1 MSFFSII
8 NKKFTIEMYN
18 QIMKILFL
26 ITLFVLFL
34 SAKELK
40 NELQFESS
48 PYLLAHKDN
57 PVNWKPWGDKAFTQA
72 KRENKAIFLS
82 LGYSTCHWCH
92 VMEEESFSNEKLAK
106 LFNKYFICIKVDREV
121 MPHLDTLYQE
131 VYLKIR
137 HHSGGWPLSLF
148 MTPSKEVYYAATYI
162 PAQKQSYSEGLDTLL
177 EKLGEMYQKND
188 AKFKDD
194 LAAIQKIINA
204 EVVYEEVKK
213 TEISVNTLSK
223 SLKENF
229 DDIYSGFGSGR
240 KFPEASKLSLMMDL
254 AEINSDEELE
264 DYAYE
269 MLDVMALRGLYDSV
283 EGGFFRYTV
292 DAAWEIPHFEKMLYD
307 QAELIPLYVRAY
319 LKTGKKLYRDVVV
332 ETIAML
338 DKRYVKDDLYY
349 SASDADTYHGE
360 GAYFIFTQNELKGT
374 GIEYIENFEDKM
386 HLNIYENQRPK
397 NFLRMRKVLLKVR
410 SKKEYPFIDK
420 KINTAWNALMIEA
433 LYSASIIDKKYKK
446 KADKTLKA
454 LSELM
459 FKNYDLYHQ
468 TIIGMTPRQKGL
480 LEDYSFFIGA
490 LIAGYEVDYDKD
502 KLDFAEYLLN
512 NANAKFYKKG
522 VWYLSDDKLDIKA
535 GLIDKYYASPLSKML
550 QNIINIASLKASS
563 HYEEVALA
571 TLESQVDVLKF
582 KQSDVPALA
591 KAYLMQNL
599 KVTILKSKK
608 QNLLKYKKD
617 IKKIHYPY
625 VLTKEEKYDEYLA
638 CTIKLC
644 YSKNK
649 NFKTVIKAI
658 NSKRRW

>member
-1 MSFFSII
+1 
-8 NKKFTIEMYN
+8 
-18 QIMKILFL
+18 MKILFL
-26 ITLFVLFL
+26 ISLILFSLN
-34 SAKELK
+34 AKEFS

-48 PYLLAHKDN
+48 PYLLSHKNN
-57 PVNWKPWGDKAFTQA
+57 PVNWLPWSKKAFAKA

-92 VMEEESFSNEKLAK
+92 VMEEDSFSNEKLAK
-106 LFNKYFICIKVDREV
+106 LFNKYFICIKVDREE
-121 MPHLDTLYQE
+121 MPHLDALYQE

-148 MTPSKEVYYAATYI
+148 MTPQKEVYYAATYI
-162 PAQKQSYSEGLDTLL
+162 PAHKKPYSEGLDTLL
-177 EKLGEMYQKND
+177 EKLGEMYQIND
-188 AKFKDD
+188 TKFKED
-194 LAAIQKIINA
+194 LAAIQQIINA
-204 EVVYEEVKK
+204 EVVYEEAKE
-213 TEISVNTLSK
+213 TDISVNTLSE
-223 SLKENF
+223 SLKENI

-264 DYAYE
+264 AYSYE
-269 MLDVMALRGLYDSV
+269 MLDVMALRGLYDQV

-307 QAELIPLYVRAY
+307 QAELIPIYVRAY
-319 LKTGKKLYRDVVV
+319 LKTGKKLYKYVVV

-349 SASDADTYHGE
+349 SASDADTDHEE
-360 GAYFIFTQNELKGT
+360 GAYFIFTQKDLKGS

-397 NFLRMRKVLLKVR
+397 NFQRMRKTLLKVR
-410 SKKEYPFIDK
+410 STREYPFIDK
-420 KINTAWNALMIEA
+420 KINTAWNSLMIEA
-433 LYSASIIDKKYKK
+433 LYSASIIDEKYKK

-454 LSELM
+454 LSDVM

-468 TIIGMTPRQKGL
+468 TIIGMTVKQKGL

>member
-1 MSFFSII
+1 
-8 NKKFTIEMYN
+8 MYN
-18 QIMKILFL
+18 LNMKILFL
-26 ITLFVLFL
+26 ISLILFSLN
-34 SAKELK
+34 AKEFT

-48 PYLLAHKDN
+48 PYLLSHKNN
-57 PVNWKPWGDKAFTQA
+57 PVNWLPWSKQAFAKA

-92 VMEEESFSNEKLAK
+92 VMEEDSFSNEKLAK
-106 LFNKYFICIKVDREV
+106 LFNKYFICIKVDREE
-121 MPHLDTLYQE
+121 MPHLDALYQE

-148 MTPSKEVYYAATYI
+148 MTPQKEVYYAATYI
-162 PAQKQSYSEGLDTLL
+162 PAHKKPYSEGLDTLL
-177 EKLGEMYQKND
+177 EKLGEMYQIND
-188 AKFKDD
+188 TKFKED
-194 LAAIQKIINA
+194 LAAIQQIINA
-204 EVVYEEVKK
+204 EVVYEEAKE
-213 TEISVNTLSK
+213 TDISVNTLSE
-223 SLKENF
+223 SLKENI

-264 DYAYE
+264 AYSYE
-269 MLDVMALRGLYDSV
+269 MLDVMALRGLYDQV

-307 QAELIPLYVRAY
+307 QAELIPIYVRAY
-319 LKTGKKLYRDVVV
+319 LKTGKKLYKYVVV

-338 DKRYVKDDLYY
+338 DKHYVKDDLYY
-349 SASDADTYHGE
+349 SASDADTDHEE
-360 GAYFIFTQNELKGT
+360 GAYFIFTQKDLKGS
-374 GIEYIENFEDKM
+374 GVEYVENFEDKM

-397 NFLRMRKVLLKVR
+397 NFQRMRKTLLKVR
-410 SKKEYPFIDK
+410 STREYPFIDK
-420 KINTAWNALMIEA
+420 KINTAWNSLMIEA

-502 KLDFAEYLLN
+502 KLNFAEYLLN
-512 NANAKFYKKG
+512 HANAKFYKKG
-522 VWYLSDDKLDIKA
+522 VWYLSDDNLDIKA

-550 QNIINIASLKASS
+550 QNIINIASLKASFR
-563 HYEEVALA
+563 YEKLALA
-571 TLESQVDVLKF
+571 TFELQIDALKF
-582 KQSDVPALA
+582 KQSDAPALA

-599 KVTILKSKK
+599 KVTTLKSKK
-608 QNLLKYKKD
+608 QNLLKYKKE
-617 IKKIHYPY
+617 IQKIAYPY
-625 VLTKEEKYDEYLA
+625 VLTKEEKYDDYLA
-638 CTIKLC
+638 CTIRLC
-644 YSKNK
+644 YSKDK
-649 NFKTVIKAI
+649 NIKTVIKAI

>member
-1 MSFFSII
+1 
-8 NKKFTIEMYN
+8 
-18 QIMKILFL
+18 MKILFL
-26 ITLFVLFL
+26 ISLILFSLN
-34 SAKELK
+34 AKEFS

-48 PYLLAHKDN
+48 PYLLSHKNN
-57 PVNWKPWGDKAFTQA
+57 PVNWLPWSKKAFAKA

-92 VMEEESFSNEKLAK
+92 VMEEDSFSNEKLAK
-106 LFNKYFICIKVDREV
+106 LFNKYFICIKVDREE
-121 MPHLDTLYQE
+121 MPHLDALYQE

-148 MTPSKEVYYAATYI
+148 MTPQKEVYYAATYI
-162 PAQKQSYSEGLDTLL
+162 PAHKKPYSEGLDTLL
-177 EKLGEMYQKND
+177 EKLGEMYQIND
-188 AKFKDD
+188 TKFKED
-194 LAAIQKIINA
+194 LAAIQQIINA
-204 EVVYEEVKK
+204 EVVYEEAKE
-213 TEISVNTLSK
+213 TDISVNTLSE
-223 SLKENF
+223 SLKENI

-264 DYAYE
+264 AYSYE
-269 MLDVMALRGLYDSV
+269 MLDVMALRGLYDQV

-307 QAELIPLYVRAY
+307 QAELIPIYVRAY
-319 LKTGKKLYRDVVV
+319 LKTGKKLYKNVVV

-349 SASDADTYHGE
+349 SASDADTDHEE
-360 GAYFIFTQNELKGT
+360 GAYFIFTQKDLKGT
-374 GIEYIENFEDKM
+374 GVEYIENFEDKM

-397 NFLRMRKVLLKVR
+397 NFQRMRKTLLKVR
-410 SKKEYPFIDK
+410 STREYPFIDK
-420 KINTAWNALMIEA
+420 KINTAWNSLMIEA

-512 NANAKFYKKG
+512 HANAKFYKKG
-522 VWYLSDDKLDIKA
+522 VWYLSDDNLDIKA

-550 QNIINIASLKASS
+550 QNIINIASLKASFR
-563 HYEEVALA
+563 YEKLALA
-571 TLESQVDVLKF
+571 TLEPQIDVLKF
-582 KQSDVPALA
+582 KQSDAPALA

-599 KVTILKSKK
+599 KVTTLKSKK
-608 QNLLKYKKD
+608 QNLLKYKKE
-617 IKKIHYPY
+617 IQKIAYPY
-625 VLTKEEKYDEYLA
+625 VLTKEEKYDDYLA
-638 CTIKLC
+638 CTIRLC
-644 YSKNK
+644 YSKDK
-649 NFKTVIKAI
+649 NIKTVIKAI

>member
-1 MSFFSII
+1 
-8 NKKFTIEMYN
+8 
-18 QIMKILFL
+18 MKILFL
-26 ITLFVLFL
+26 ISLILFSLN
-34 SAKELK
+34 AKEFS

-48 PYLLAHKDN
+48 PYLLSHKNN
-57 PVNWKPWGDKAFTQA
+57 PVNWLPWSKKAFAKA

-92 VMEEESFSNEKLAK
+92 VMEEDSFSNEKLAK
-106 LFNKYFICIKVDREV
+106 LFNKYFICIKVDREE
-121 MPHLDTLYQE
+121 MPHLDALYQE

-148 MTPSKEVYYAATYI
+148 MTPQKEVYYAATYI
-162 PAQKQSYSEGLDTLL
+162 PAHKKPYSEGLDTLL
-177 EKLGEMYQKND
+177 EKLGEMYQIND
-188 AKFKDD
+188 TKFKED
-194 LAAIQKIINA
+194 LAAIQQIINA
-204 EVVYEEVKK
+204 EVVYEEAKE
-213 TEISVNTLSK
+213 TDISVNTLSE
-223 SLKENF
+223 SLKENI

-264 DYAYE
+264 AYSYE
-269 MLDVMALRGLYDSV
+269 MLDIMALRGLYDQV

-307 QAELIPLYVRAY
+307 QAELIPIYVRAY
-319 LKTGKKLYRDVVV
+319 LKTGKQLYKDVVV

-349 SASDADTYHGE
+349 SASDADTDHEE
-360 GAYFIFTQNELKGT
+360 GAYFIFTQKDLKGT
-374 GIEYIENFEDKM
+374 GVEYIENFEDKM

-397 NFLRMRKVLLKVR
+397 NFQRMRKTLLKVR
-410 SKKEYPFIDK
+410 STRKYPFIDK

-512 NANAKFYKKG
+512 HANAKFYKKG
-522 VWYLSDDKLDIKA
+522 VWYLSDDNLDIKA

-550 QNIINIASLKASS
+550 QNIINIASLKASFR
-563 HYEEVALA
+563 YEKLALA
-571 TLESQVDVLKF
+571 TLEPQIDVLKF
-582 KQSDVPALA
+582 KQSNAPALA

-599 KVTILKSKK
+599 KVTTLKSKK
-608 QNLLKYKKD
+608 QNLLKYKKE
-617 IKKIHYPY
+617 IQKIAYPY
-625 VLTKEEKYDEYLA
+625 VLTKEEKYDDYLA
-638 CTIKLC
+638 CTIRLC
-644 YSKNK
+644 YSKDK
-649 NFKTVIKAI
+649 NIKTVIKAI

>member
-1 MSFFSII
+1 
-8 NKKFTIEMYN
+8 
-18 QIMKILFL
+18 MKILFL
-26 ITLFVLFL
+26 ISLILFSLN
-34 SAKELK
+34 AKEFT

-48 PYLLAHKDN
+48 PYLLSHKNN
-57 PVNWKPWGDKAFTQA
+57 PVNWLPWSKQAFAKA

-92 VMEEESFSNEKLAK
+92 VMEEDSFSNEKLAK
-106 LFNKYFICIKVDREV
+106 LFNKYFICIKVDREE
-121 MPHLDTLYQE
+121 MPHLDALYQE

-148 MTPSKEVYYAATYI
+148 MTPQKEVYYAATYI
-162 PAQKQSYSEGLDTLL
+162 PAHKKPYSEGLDTLL
-177 EKLGEMYQKND
+177 EKLGEMYQIND
-188 AKFKDD
+188 TKFKED
-194 LAAIQKIINA
+194 LAAIQQIINA
-204 EVVYEEVKK
+204 EVVYEEAKE
-213 TEISVNTLSK
+213 TDISVNTLSE
-223 SLKENF
+223 SLKENI

-264 DYAYE
+264 AYSYE
-269 MLDVMALRGLYDSV
+269 MLDVMALRGLYDQV

-307 QAELIPLYVRAY
+307 QAELIPIYVRAY
-319 LKTGKKLYRDVVV
+319 LKTGKKLYKYVVV

-338 DKRYVKDDLYY
+338 DKHYVKDDLYY
-349 SASDADTYHGE
+349 SASDADTDHEE
-360 GAYFIFTQNELKGT
+360 GAYFIFTQKDLKGS
-374 GIEYIENFEDKM
+374 GVEYVENFEDKM

-397 NFLRMRKVLLKVR
+397 NFQRMRKTLLKVR
-410 SKKEYPFIDK
+410 STREYPFIDK
-420 KINTAWNALMIEA
+420 KINTAWNSLMIEA

-502 KLDFAEYLLN
+502 KLNFAEYLLN
-512 NANAKFYKKG
+512 HANAKFYKKG
-522 VWYLSDDKLDIKA
+522 VWYLSDDNLDIKA

-550 QNIINIASLKASS
+550 QNIINIASLKASFR
-563 HYEEVALA
+563 YEKLALA
-571 TLESQVDVLKF
+571 TFELQIDALKF
-582 KQSDVPALA
+582 KQSDAPALA

-599 KVTILKSKK
+599 KVTTLKSKK
-608 QNLLKYKKD
+608 QNLLKYKKE
-617 IKKIHYPY
+617 IQKIAYPY
-625 VLTKEEKYDEYLA
+625 VLTKEEKYDDYLA
-638 CTIKLC
+638 CTIRLC
-644 YSKNK
+644 YSKDK
-649 NFKTVIKAI
+649 NIKTVIKAI

>member
-1 MSFFSII
+1 
-8 NKKFTIEMYN
+8 
-18 QIMKILFL
+18 MKILFL
-26 ITLFVLFL
+26 ISLILFSLN
-34 SAKELK
+34 AKEFS

-48 PYLLAHKDN
+48 PYLLSHKNN
-57 PVNWKPWGDKAFTQA
+57 PVNWLPWSKKAFAKA

-92 VMEEESFSNEKLAK
+92 VMEEDSFSNEKLAK
-106 LFNKYFICIKVDREV
+106 LFNKYFICIKVDREE
-121 MPHLDTLYQE
+121 MPHLDALYQE

-148 MTPSKEVYYAATYI
+148 MTPQKEVYYAATYI
-162 PAQKQSYSEGLDTLL
+162 PAHKKPYSEGLDTLL
-177 EKLGEMYQKND
+177 EKLGEMYQIND
-188 AKFKDD
+188 TKFKED
-194 LAAIQKIINA
+194 LAAIQQIINA
-204 EVVYEEVKK
+204 EVVYEEAKE
-213 TEISVNTLSK
+213 TDISVNTLSE
-223 SLKENF
+223 SLKENI

-264 DYAYE
+264 AYSYE
-269 MLDVMALRGLYDSV
+269 MLDVMALRGLYDQV

-307 QAELIPLYVRAY
+307 QAELIPIYVRAY
-319 LKTGKKLYRDVVV
+319 LKTGKKLYKYVVV

-338 DKRYVKDDLYY
+338 DKHYVKDDLYC
-349 SASDADTYHGE
+349 SASDADTNHEE
-360 GAYFIFTQNELKGT
+360 GAYFIFTQKDLKGS
-374 GIEYIENFEDKM
+374 GVEYVENFEDKM

-397 NFLRMRKVLLKVR
+397 NFQRMRKTLLKVR
-410 SKKEYPFIDK
+410 STREYPFIDK
-420 KINTAWNALMIEA
+420 KINTAWNSLMIEA

-512 NANAKFYKKG
+512 HANAKFYKKG
-522 VWYLSDDKLDIKA
+522 VWYLSDDNLDIKA

-550 QNIINIASLKASS
+550 QNIINIASLKASFR
-563 HYEEVALA
+563 YEKLALA
-571 TLESQVDVLKF
+571 TLEPKIDALKF
-582 KQSDVPALA
+582 KQSDAPALA

-599 KVTILKSKK
+599 KVTTLKSKK
-608 QNLLKYKKD
+608 QNLLKYKKE
-617 IKKIHYPY
+617 IQKIAYPY
-625 VLTKEEKYDEYLA
+625 VLTKEEKYDDYLA
-638 CTIKLC
+638 CTIRLC
-644 YSKNK
+644 YSKDK
-649 NFKTVIKAI
+649 NIKTVIKAI

>member
-1 MSFFSII
+1 
-8 NKKFTIEMYN
+8 
-18 QIMKILFL
+18 MKILFL
-26 ITLFVLFL
+26 ISLILFSLN
-34 SAKELK
+34 AKEFS

-48 PYLLAHKDN
+48 PYLLSHKNN
-57 PVNWKPWGDKAFTQA
+57 PVNWLPWSKKAFAKA

-92 VMEEESFSNEKLAK
+92 VMEEDSFSNEKLAK
-106 LFNKYFICIKVDREV
+106 LFNKYFICIKVDREE
-121 MPHLDTLYQE
+121 MPHLDALYQE

-148 MTPSKEVYYAATYI
+148 MTPQKEVYYAATYI
-162 PAQKQSYSEGLDTLL
+162 PAHKKPYSEGLDTLL
-177 EKLGEMYQKND
+177 EKLGEMYQIND
-188 AKFKDD
+188 TKFKED
-194 LAAIQKIINA
+194 LAAIQQIINA
-204 EVVYEEVKK
+204 EVVYEEAKE
-213 TEISVNTLSK
+213 TDISVNTLSE
-223 SLKENF
+223 SLKENI

-264 DYAYE
+264 AYSYE
-269 MLDVMALRGLYDSV
+269 MLDVMALRGLYDQV

-307 QAELIPLYVRAY
+307 QAELIPIYVRAY
-319 LKTGKKLYRDVVV
+319 LKTGKKLYKYVVV

-349 SASDADTYHGE
+349 SASDADTDHEE
-360 GAYFIFTQNELKGT
+360 GAYFIFTQKDLKGT
-374 GIEYIENFEDKM
+374 GVEYIENFEDKM

-397 NFLRMRKVLLKVR
+397 NFQRMRKTLLKVR
-410 SKKEYPFIDK
+410 STREYPFIDK
-420 KINTAWNALMIEA
+420 KINTAWNSLMIEA

-512 NANAKFYKKG
+512 HANAKFYKKG
-522 VWYLSDDKLDIKA
+522 VWYLSDDNLDIKA

-550 QNIINIASLKASS
+550 QNIINIASLKASFR
-563 HYEEVALA
+563 YEKLALA
-571 TLESQVDVLKF
+571 TLEPQIDVLKF
-582 KQSDVPALA
+582 KQSDAPALA

-599 KVTILKSKK
+599 KVTTLKSKK
-608 QNLLKYKKD
+608 QNLLKYKKE
-617 IKKIHYPY
+617 IQKIAYPY
-625 VLTKEEKYDEYLA
+625 VLTKEEKYDDYLA
-638 CTIKLC
+638 CTIRLC
-644 YSKNK
+644 YSKDK
-649 NFKTVIKAI
+649 NIKTVIKAI

>member
-1 MSFFSII
+1 
-8 NKKFTIEMYN
+8 
-18 QIMKILFL
+18 MKILFL
-26 ITLFVLFL
+26 ISMILFSLN
-34 SAKELK
+34 AKEFS

-48 PYLLAHKDN
+48 PYLLSHKNN
-57 PVNWKPWGDKAFTQA
+57 PVNWLPWSKKAFAQA

-92 VMEEESFSNEKLAK
+92 VMEEDSFSNEKLAK
-106 LFNKYFICIKVDREV
+106 LFNKYFICIKVDREE
-121 MPHLDTLYQE
+121 MPHLDALYQE

-148 MTPSKEVYYAATYI
+148 MTPQKEVYYAATYI
-162 PAQKQSYSEGLDTLL
+162 PAHKQPYSEGLDTLL
-177 EKLGEMYQKND
+177 EKLGEMYQIND
-188 AKFKDD
+188 TKFKED
-194 LAAIQKIINA
+194 LAAIQQIINA
-204 EVVYEEVKK
+204 KVVYEEAKE
-213 TEISVNTLSK
+213 TDISVNTLSE
-223 SLKENF
+223 SLKENI

-264 DYAYE
+264 AYSYE
-269 MLDVMALRGLYDSV
+269 MLDVMALRGLYDQV

-307 QAELIPLYVRAY
+307 QAELIPIYVRAY
-319 LKTGKKLYRDVVV
+319 LKTGKKLYKNVVV

-338 DKRYVKDDLYY
+338 DKHYVKDDLYY
-349 SASDADTYHGE
+349 SASDADTNHEE
-360 GAYFIFTQNELKGT
+360 GAYFIFTQKDLKGT
-374 GIEYIENFEDKM
+374 GVEYVENFEDKM

-397 NFLRMRKVLLKVR
+397 NFQLKVR
-410 SKKEYPFIDK
+410 STREYPFIDK

-512 NANAKFYKKG
+512 HANAKFYKKG
-522 VWYLSDDKLDIKA
+522 VWYLSDDNLDIKA

-550 QNIINIASLKASS
+550 QNIINIASLKASFR
-563 HYEEVALA
+563 YEKLALA
-571 TLESQVDVLKF
+571 TLEPQMDVLKF
-582 KQSDVPALA
+582 KQSDAPALA

-599 KVTILKSKK
+599 KVTTIKSKK
-608 QNLLKYKKD
+608 QNLLKYKKE
-617 IKKIHYPY
+617 IQTIAYPY
-625 VLTKEEKYDEYLA
+625 VLTKEEKYDDYLA
-638 CTIKLC
+638 CTIRLC
-644 YSKNK
+644 YSKDK
-649 NFKTVIKAI
+649 NIKTVIKAI

>member
-1 MSFFSII
+1 
-8 NKKFTIEMYN
+8 
-18 QIMKILFL
+18 MKILFIISILLL
-26 ITLFVLFL
+26 IL
-34 SAKELK
+34 SAKEFS

-48 PYLLAHKDN
+48 PYLLSHKNN
-57 PVNWKPWGDKAFTQA
+57 PVNWIAWNDKAFA
-72 KRENKAIFLS
+72 KAKCENKAIFLS

-92 VMEEESFSNEKLAK
+92 VMEKESFSNKELAK
-106 LFNKYFICIKVDREV
+106 VFNKYFVCIKVDREE
-121 MPHLDTLYQE
+121 MPHLDALYQE
-131 VYLKIR
+131 VYLKMR

-148 MTPSKEVYYAATYI
+148 MTPNKEVFYAATYI
-162 PAQKQSYSEGLDTLL
+162 PAHKEPYSEGLDTLL
-177 EKLGEMYQKND
+177 EKLGTKYQKND
-188 AKFKDD
+188 TAFEEE
-194 LAAIQKIINA
+194 LAAIQKVINA
-204 EVVYEEVKK
+204 EVVYETSQE
-213 TEISVNTLSK
+213 TDISVNTLSE

-240 KFPEASKLSLMMDL
+240 KFPETSKLSLMMDL

-264 DYAYE
+264 DYSYE
-269 MLDVMALRGLYDSV
+269 MLDVMALRGLYDQV

-319 LKTGKKLYRDVVV
+319 LKTGKKLYKDVVV

-338 DKRYVKDDLYY
+338 DKRYVKNDLYY
-349 SASDADTYHGE
+349 SASDADTNHEE
-360 GAYFIFTQNELKGT
+360 GAYFIFSQKEMMGT
-374 GIEYIENFEDKM
+374 RTEYTENFEDKM

-397 NFLRMRKVLLKVR
+397 NFERMRKILLKVR
-410 SKKEYPFIDK
+410 SKREYPFIDK

-454 LSELM
+454 LTDLM

-468 TIIGMTPRQKGL
+468 TIIGMTPKQKGL

-512 NANAKFYKKG
+512 HANAKFYKKG
-522 VWYLSDDKLDIKA
+522 VWYLSDDNLDIKA

-550 QNIINIASLKASS
+550 QNIINIASLKASFR
-563 HYEEVALA
+563 YEKLALA
-571 TLESQVDVLKF
+571 TLEPQVDALKF
-582 KQSDVPALA
+582 KQSDAPALA
-591 KAYLMQNL
+591 KAYLMQML
-599 KVTILKSKK
+599 KVTTLKSKK
-608 QNLLKYKKD
+608 ENLLKHKKE
-617 IKKIHYPY
+617 IQKINYPY
-625 VLTKEEKYDEYLA
+625 VLTKEEKYDDYLA
-638 CTIKLC
+638 CTIRLC
-644 YSKNK
+644 YSKDK
-649 NFKTVIKAI
+649 NLKTVIKAI